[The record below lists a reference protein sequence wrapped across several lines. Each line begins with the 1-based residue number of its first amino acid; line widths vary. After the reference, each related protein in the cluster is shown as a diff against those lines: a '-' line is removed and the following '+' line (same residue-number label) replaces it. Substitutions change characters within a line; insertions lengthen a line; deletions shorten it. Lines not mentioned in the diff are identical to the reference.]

1 MLAEKLLL
9 HVLIIL
15 SPVLIHYVFFEDRGL
30 KKSPYIIGIL
40 HGSASFLCMIFANY
54 SYGLYWDL
62 RYTPL
67 VLAFLYGG
75 PISGCIVLLF
85 IFATRTLIGGDII
98 LFGYLSAFFAAIVPL
113 LFSRGFLLIKP
124 KKRVASAVLI
134 GFWPAVIQLGILIA
148 YLMTVEL
155 KNIDRQEMLM
165 YISLFGII
173 QLVAIGFAATLYEAM
188 LEKQQM
194 KEEISRNERLSTLG
208 ELAASI
214 AHEVRN
220 PLTVVKGFLQLMR
233 ENNKDQGPNYL
244 PLVLGEI
251 DRAESIISD
260 YLNFAKPQLERIETF
275 CLSDVLHENVALLA
289 PFANKQGV
297 ELYGV
302 IEDGIWLET
311 DKNKFKQALINF
323 IKNAIEASGDNGKVS
338 VTLSKTISSLSL
350 VVKDNGKGMTKE
362 QIDRIGTLYYTT
374 KEKGTGLGTTV
385 SIRIIEAMNGNV
397 HYRSKVGEGT
407 EVMISL
413 PFNGLNN

>member
-15 SPVLIHYVFFEDRGL
+15 TPVLIHYVFFEDKGL

-40 HGSASFLCMIFANY
+40 HGTASFLCMIFANF

-67 VLAFLYGG
+67 VLASLYGG
-75 PISGCIVLLF
+75 PISGFIVLIF
-85 IFATRTLIGGDII
+85 IFATRTLLGGDTI
-98 LFGYLSAFFAAIVPL
+98 LFGYISASLAAIVPL
-113 LFSRGFLLIKP
+113 LFSKGFLSIKA

-134 GFWPAVIQLGILIA
+134 GFWPAVIQLGILLA
-148 YLMTVEL
+148 YLTTVEIQI
-155 KNIDRQEMLM
+155 IDRQEMIL

-173 QLVAIGFAATLYEAM
+173 QLVGIGFAATLYEAM

-194 KEEISRNERLSTLG
+194 KEEITRNERISTLG

-220 PLTVVKGFLQLMR
+220 PLTVVKGFLQLMK
-233 ENNKDQGPNYL
+233 ENNKDQGRNYF

-260 YLNFAKPQLERIETF
+260 YLNFAKPQLERIEKF
-275 CLSDVLHENVALLA
+275 CLSDIIRENVALIA

-302 IEDGIWLET
+302 IEDEIWIET

-323 IKNAIEASGDNGKVS
+323 IKNAIEASSDKGKVS
-338 VTLSKTISSLSL
+338 ITLSKEHTSLKL
-350 VVKDNGKGMTKE
+350 IVKDNGKGMTKE
-362 QIDRIGTLYYTT
+362 QLDRIGTLYYTT

-385 SIRIIEAMNGNV
+385 SIRIIEAMNGSV
-397 HYRSKVGEGT
+397 HYKSNVGAGT
-407 EVMISL
+407 EVMITL
-413 PFNGLNN
+413 PSCIENS